1 MKAEVWIYIGIILCM
16 RVLQSV
22 FSKRASS
29 SVPENAVG
37 YLKYTAFYQ
46 GAAGVLALMLLLK
59 ECFSGVAFSG
69 GQTTVY
75 AAISGAAL
83 AVSCMCTVYALSRGT
98 MVL

>member
-37 YLKYTAFYQ
+37 
-46 GAAGVLALMLLLK
+46 
-59 ECFSGVAFSG
+59 
-69 GQTTVY
+69 
-75 AAISGAAL
+75 
-83 AVSCMCTVYALSRGT
+83 
-98 MVL
+98 